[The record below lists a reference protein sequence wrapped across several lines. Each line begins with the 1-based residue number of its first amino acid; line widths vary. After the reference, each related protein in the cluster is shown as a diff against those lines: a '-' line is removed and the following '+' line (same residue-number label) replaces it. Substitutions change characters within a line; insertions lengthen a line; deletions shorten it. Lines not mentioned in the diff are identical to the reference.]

1 MIFKIKDRIIR
12 IFEAQHLKRGES
24 HTMKKLFIPLV
35 LLLVVALSACGG
47 KPANH
52 VGNEGEASKTPAA
65 NTAGEANTE
74 SGEAGTFTY
83 QSENGPVEVPK
94 NPQRVVVITRFLTG
108 NVMLLGVPLVGVDEM
123 SKENPNF
130 KEQLKDVEDVTDESL
145 EKIIELEPD
154 LIIGQSDIKNID
166 KLKQIAPTVTY
177 TYGKLDY
184 LTQQLEI
191 GKLLNKEKE
200 AQAWVD
206 DFQARTKKAGEEIKA
221 KIGENATVSVIETF
235 NKQLYVYGDNF
246 GRGTEILYQAFGLS
260 MPEKVK
266 EATEKDGYLALSTEV
281 LKDYLGDYVIFSK
294 NAEEDNSFQ
303 NTETYKN
310 LPAVKNNHV
319 YEADAKAFYFNDPL
333 SMEYQLDF
341 FIKSFLGDEK

>member
-1 MIFKIKDRIIR
+1 
-12 IFEAQHLKRGES
+12 
-24 HTMKKLFIPLV
+24 MKKLFVPIILILV
-35 LLLVVALSACGG
+35 MLLSACGG
-47 KPANH
+47 GKENPT
-52 VGNEGEASKTPAA
+52 ASGTD
-65 NTAGEANTE
+65 
-74 SGEAGTFTY
+74 TFTY
-83 QSENGPVEVPK
+83 QSENGPVQVPK
-94 NPQRVVVITRFLTG
+94 NPQRVVVLTRFLTG
-108 NVMLLGVPLVGVDEM
+108 NVMALGVPMVGVDEM
-123 SKENPNF
+123 SKMNPNF
-130 KEQLKDVEDVTDESL
+130 EAKLKDIEAVTDESV
-145 EKIIELEPD
+145 EKIIELKPD

-166 KLKQIAPTVTY
+166 KFKQIAPTVTY
-177 TYGKLDY
+177 TYGKIDY

-206 DFQARTKKAGEEIKA
+206 DFQARSKKAGEEIKA

-266 EATEKDGYLALSTEV
+266 EATKQDGYFALSTEV
-281 LKDYLGDYVIFSK
+281 LKDYFGDYVIFSK
-294 NAEEDNSFQ
+294 NADEDTSFQ

-310 LPAVKNNHV
+310 TPAVKNNRV
-319 YEADAKAFYFNDPL
+319 YEANAKAFYFNDPL

-341 FIKSFLGDEK
+341 FIKSFLGK